1 MALKSLLS
9 SRSHLFAASCCTLA
23 VVSVFGNSSMAAW
36 PPSGVN
42 WSTILLELL
51 ASAQLSYRLPIE
63 DVPALAA
70 PKLSMIEEMSSPPHS
85 LVVVLRCS
93 LPML

>member
-1 MALKSLLS
+1 
-9 SRSHLFAASCCTLA
+9 
-23 VVSVFGNSSMAAW
+23 MAAW

-42 WSTILLELL
+42 WSTILFEKL
-51 ASAQLSYRLPIE
+51 ASAQLSYRLPME

-93 LPML
+93 LPMLWMIVACFKLIDSFAVLF